1 MKRVL
6 VTVLAVGVVMQSAHD
21 HGSTGGAARGGGE
34 CMSKEGAVGGQGV
47 DRRSLSH
54 RVTITTEGGGLII
67 GDEENYIFL
76 SRKRN
81 YGIDHGKH
89 EIKKRKFFHSN
100 LFGKRLEESIQA
112 RQSVFLLRIGL

>member
-34 CMSKEGAVGGQGV
+34 CMSKECAVGGKGV

-54 RVTITTEGGGLII
+54 RVTVATKGGGLIV
-67 GDEENYIFL
+67 GDQENDIFL
-76 SRKRN
+76 GRKRI

-89 EIKKRKFFHSN
+89 
-100 LFGKRLEESIQA
+100 
-112 RQSVFLLRIGL
+112 